1 MAETEFK
8 TIRQKTEKLL
18 SQSEG
23 SDVDFKEEIGGIE
36 PDDLIAFANSPDGG
50 FLLVGV
56 AETEGEQ
63 GQQRGEVV
71 GCDISDSGEQR
82 IMGQARSCTPTVPL
96 DIYVENTNRTPF
108 LRVDIPQGPDRP
120 YCTDSGKY
128 RIREDGRTRALH
140 PPELLNLFVQEQ
152 ADRFRERFESAASGL
167 EAEIESLR
175 VRLEGRIENF
185 LAEIQS
191 QLGEVQLIS
200 SRISDLEHEMSNT
213 LRDIFSHAEEA
224 QEMSESAN
232 FWAEDAHLSAE
243 QAASNTEE
251 VPDISQNVM
260 HLAWKLNA
268 LLNHFDIEDPE
279 ITREREKVRRSTKKI
294 VELAIGSRDMD
305 EEDLRGFYEDQKEH
319 IEHDLNLHKPFEEYV
334 SFEDVLEWYNQGGDE
349 VESEHY
355 GIEALDDE
363 IDEAT

>member
-1 MAETEFK
+1 MAKTEFK

-50 FLLVGV
+50 FLLIGV
-56 AETEGEQ
+56 SETEDEQ

-71 GCDISDSGEQR
+71 GCDISDSGKQR
-82 IMGQARSCTPTVPL
+82 IIGQARSCTPTVPL
-96 DIYVENTNRTPF
+96 DIYVENTNGTPF
-108 LRVDIPQGPDRP
+108 LRIDIPQGPDRP

-128 RIREDGRTRALH
+128 RIREDGRNRALH

-175 VRLEGRIENF
+175 VRLEDRIEKF

-213 LRDIFSHAEEA
+213 LQDIFSHAEEA

-232 FWAEDAHLSAE
+232 LWAEDAHLSAE

-251 VPDISQNVM
+251 VPEISQNVM

-268 LLNHFDIEDPE
+268 LLDHFDIEDPE
-279 ITREREKVRRSTKKI
+279 ITRERNKVRMGAKNI
-294 VELAIGSRDMD
+294 VKLGIRNRKMD
-305 EEDLRGFYEDQKEH
+305 EDGLRKVYQDLKED
-319 IEHDLNLHKPFEEYV
+319 IENDLDLHRPFEEYV
-334 SFEDVLEWYNQGGDE
+334 PFEDVLEWYNQSGNE
-349 VESEHY
+349 VESEQY
-355 GIEALDDE
+355 GIDAIDNENDE
-363 IDEAT
+363 EM